1 MLKKDYLEEPL
12 PRGKTH
18 SLGEKK
24 SITLMK
30 AELQTKN
37 DDRFCGSERKNV
49 QLQIITMKIIKAKA
63 QKKYVIKQKLKYK
76 HFKIFLEENKLEN

>member
-24 SITLMK
+24 SV
-30 AELQTKN
+30 LQTKN

-76 HFKIFLEENKLEN
+76 HFKNFLEENKLEN

>member
-1 MLKKDYLEEPL
+1 MIMWNQKIKGNTNLCYMTTDRFIASIKTEYLLKIWQKMLKKDYLEEPL

-30 AELQTKN
+30 AEL
-37 DDRFCGSERKNV
+37 
-49 QLQIITMKIIKAKA
+49 
-63 QKKYVIKQKLKYK
+63 
-76 HFKIFLEENKLEN
+76 